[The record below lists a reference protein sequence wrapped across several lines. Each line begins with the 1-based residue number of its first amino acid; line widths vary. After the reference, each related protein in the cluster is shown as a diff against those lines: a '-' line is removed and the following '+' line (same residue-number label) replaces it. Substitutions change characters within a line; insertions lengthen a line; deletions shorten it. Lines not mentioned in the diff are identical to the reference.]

1 MEGLK
6 QLVGMQLKDKIDFS
20 FLKSRK
26 KTIFKV
32 VLSILKFGVITA
44 LIYFAFYFLS
54 YLRLVS
60 VLPGIPQNV
69 MGVAFTVMIL
79 LSIIVCTF
87 GLMKSLYFGKDNQFL
102 LTLPA
107 SRTTVF
113 TSKIIV
119 YYLYELIKN
128 ITYIL
133 PLFLAYGIIDKM
145 PFYYYLFLPIALV
158 IITAVPV
165 ALGALLSIPA
175 MYLTIF
181 IKQNKWLGYI
191 LLTLVSGGVIVGLVF
206 IIAALPQ
213 NIDIVGT
220 WGTTFWKIQAF
231 LTKFSKIFMPF
242 LVLLEAFVGNRYGIS
257 NSMFYGRQWLYMLYT
272 LLGVAVIMALT
283 YLIVRPLYFKMTSSP
298 FEYKREEIKKTY
310 KNKTRKSFWSSI
322 KKELVLGLR
331 TPEKVFGLL
340 AIAIGM
346 PIAIFLL
353 NKIYAAMDTRLS
365 GTYMTVAFNILVILL
380 LALSTNTAM
389 SHIYSEEGASIYLM
403 KTNPQSHLKLLFSK
417 LVINIFVMSISI
429 VVTTAVFLQF
439 TKYNFWQGL
448 MLCITFESVY
458 LSHLF
463 MSAEMDVMNPQ
474 TEQYQTTGGS
484 IYNPNEIKSTIYLFL
499 FAVIFAFLTFFFI
512 KEGPSFII
520 KVMLI
525 SVIFLALRIWLYTNK
540 VRLYFKEKQ

>member
-20 FLKSRK
+20 FLKSTK

-69 MGVAFTVMIL
+69 LGVAFTVMIL

-102 LTLPA
+102 LTMPA
-107 SRTTVF
+107 KRTTVF

-119 YYLYELIKN
+119 YYLYELIRN
-128 ITYIL
+128 LTYMV

-145 PFYYYLFLPIALV
+145 PFYYYLFLPIALL

-175 MYLTIF
+175 MIVTIF

-191 LLTLVSGGVIVGLVF
+191 LLTLALGGAIVGIVF
-206 IIAALPQ
+206 VIAALPT

-220 WGTTFWKIQAF
+220 WGTTFWKIQHF
-231 LTKFSKIFMPF
+231 LKDFANIFMPF
-242 LVLLEAFVGNRYGIS
+242 FVLLEAIVGNRYGIS
-257 NSMFYGRQWLYMLYT
+257 NRLFYGKQWIY
-272 LLGVAVIMALT
+272 LLFVVLAVAVIMALT

-298 FEYKREEIKKTY
+298 FEYKRSAVKKEN
-310 KNKTRKSFWSSI
+310 KNKQHSSFWSSI
-322 KKELVLGLR
+322 KKELLLGLR

-340 AIAIGM
+340 AVAIGM

-380 LALSTNTAM
+380 LALSTNTAL

-417 LVINIFVMSISI
+417 LVINIVVMTISI
-429 VVTTAVFLQF
+429 MVTTSVFLQF
-439 TKYNFWQGL
+439 TKYNFWEGL
-448 MLCITFESVY
+448 MMCFTFESVY

-484 IYNPNEIKSTIYLFL
+484 IYNPNEIKSTLYLFL
-499 FAVIFAFLTFFFI
+499 FAVVFAFLAFFFI
-512 KEGPSFII
+512 KEGHSFII
-520 KVMLI
+520 KVMLV
-525 SVIFLALRIWLYTNK
+525 SVVFLALRIWLYTNK